1 MRLLGA
7 GMSSSELEQYFTAQA
22 MAFMAGQKA
31 ERERIKKLLEEQPQ
45 SISFSVAFL
54 LELLEDED

>member
-1 MRLLGA
+1 MT
-7 GMSSSELEQYFTAQA
+7 SSELEQYFTAQA